1 MSLESNVQE
10 VLKTAMLEKNPAAL
24 RTLRAI
30 KSAISIIKT
39 EKGFEGDV
47 SEALEIGLLQ
57 KLVKQR
63 KEAGIIFTD
72 QQRDDLAQK
81 EQEEID
87 IIQLFLPK
95 QFTEEELTKMLQ
107 GIIDETGANSMKDMG
122 RVISIANQKAAGQAE
137 GQVIAK
143 ILKSILQ

>member
-1 MSLESNVQE
+1 MSLESKVQE
-10 VLKTAMLEKNPAAL
+10 ALKMAMLEKNQAAL

-39 EKGFEGDV
+39 EKGFEGEI
-47 SEALEIGLLQ
+47 SEASEIGLLQ

-63 KEAGIIFTD
+63 KEAGTIFSE
-72 QQRDDLAQK
+72 QQREDLAQK

-87 IIQLFLPK
+87 IIQIFLPK

-107 GIIDETGANSMKDMG
+107 AIIAETDASSMKDMG
-122 RVISIANQKAAGQAE
+122 RVISIANEKAAGQAE